1 MQGELEDRSGL
12 RCGKYHNSV
21 RARVAGHAPHPCG
34 GARGGVCSFSMI
46 TPVQP
51 PEERQMRISRSREEA
66 GAAPAQMQELTQSLP
81 PWTPQ
86 LPEWRRGDTLTGR
99 NQVRLSS

>member
-1 MQGELEDRSGL
+1 
-12 RCGKYHNSV
+12 
-21 RARVAGHAPHPCG
+21 
-34 GARGGVCSFSMI
+34 
-46 TPVQP
+46 
-51 PEERQMRISRSREEA
+51 MRISRSREEA